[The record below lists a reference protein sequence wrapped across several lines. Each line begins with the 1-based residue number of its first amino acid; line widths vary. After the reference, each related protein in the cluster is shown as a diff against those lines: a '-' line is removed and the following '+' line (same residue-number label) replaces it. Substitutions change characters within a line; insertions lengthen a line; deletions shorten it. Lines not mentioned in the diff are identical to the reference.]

1 MKRFRY
7 MGDRSISLGSSLP
20 FPLFQKKKAVMG
32 TQKTVHGVHAGRAA
46 AEWPDENAGHSSRVP
61 IVCGGIEKE
70 TIITLA
76 LP

>member
-1 MKRFRY
+1 M
-7 MGDRSISLGSSLP
+7 
-20 FPLFQKKKAVMG
+20 KKKALMG

-46 AEWPDENAGHSSRVP
+46 AEWPDENVGHSSRVP